1 MNVHRRARRRAG
13 VAAVV
18 RVALLAGGAVALLGA
33 RPALAF
39 VRYKTAS
46 GIGFFWPQ
54 TCVPATV
61 YPLSMT
67 DKNGNMEMTP
77 QQIMTT
83 VTAAATTWG
92 ADSNACTYLRINV
105 TSSSA
110 PTPEARYDYKN
121 SIIFRTLS
129 WDPPSDMPGA
139 PPYAPEALAIT
150 SVFVDKSN
158 GQIKD
163 GDIEINVFNWSWGDL
178 VADPSLIGT
187 SQDLQNALTHEM
199 GHLIGLD
206 HTCYVAGT
214 VTTIPID
221 NAGNPV
227 PSCDMASEAVL
238 ATTMAATAIPGDTA
252 KRTLAPDDID
262 GVCDIYPVA
271 MDPMKCPAED
281 EPPPSTAACAASGAG
296 GRPDARVAGLM
307 TFLMTLTA
315 LARRRR
321 RRT

>member
-18 RVALLAGGAVALLGA
+18 GVALFAGALLGA

-67 DKNGNMEMTP
+67 DVNGQMELTQ
-77 QQIMTT
+77 QQIMAT

-105 TSSSA
+105 TSSTA
-110 PTPEARYDYKN
+110 PAPEARYDYKN

-129 WDPPSDMPGA
+129 WGPPPDEPGSGS
-139 PPYAPEALAIT
+139 YDPEALAIT

-163 GDIEINVFNWSWGDL
+163 GDIEINNFNFSWGDL
-178 VADPSLIGT
+178 VADPSLVGK

-214 VTTIPID
+214 KTIPID

-227 PSCDMASEAVL
+227 PSCDMASETVL

-252 KRTLAPDDID
+252 KRTLAPDDIM

-281 EPPPSTAACAASGAG
+281 EPPPSTVACSAGGAG
-296 GRPDARVAGLM
+296 GRAGALVASLM
-307 TFLMTLTA
+307 TFFMTLAT

-321 RRT
+321 ARRT